1 MEKLIPKFETMD
13 DINKAL
19 RTAATCGLIFAAMLL
34 LGMLLVC
41 FGSDVPAEDKLGS
54 MIGIG
59 VEFLLILLFTWRFS
73 MHLGIV
79 SGILLLALFLLETSL
94 KIVSGTTHAGWMI
107 VYAALILGIVNGLRA
122 CFAYKR
128 IAPGMLVADTF

>member
-19 RTAATCGLIFAAMLL
+19 RTAGICGLVVAAMTL
-34 LGMLLVC
+34 LGLLFVL
-41 FGSDVPAEDKLGS
+41 FGGDIAAEDKLGS

-59 VEFLLILLFTWRFS
+59 AELLLILLFTWRFS
-73 MHLGIV
+73 MHRGVV
-79 SGILLLALFLLETSL
+79 SGVLLLALFLLETFL
-94 KIVSGTTHAGWMI
+94 KIVSGTTSVAWI
-107 VYAALILGIVNGLRA
+107 FVYAALILGIVNGLRA

>member
-19 RTAATCGLIFAAMLL
+19 RTAATCGLIVAAMLL
-34 LGMLLVC
+34 LGMLVVR

-54 MIGIG
+54 MIGFS
-59 VEFLLILLFTWRFS
+59 VELLLILLFTWRFS

-79 SGILLLALFLLETSL
+79 SGILLLALFLLETFL